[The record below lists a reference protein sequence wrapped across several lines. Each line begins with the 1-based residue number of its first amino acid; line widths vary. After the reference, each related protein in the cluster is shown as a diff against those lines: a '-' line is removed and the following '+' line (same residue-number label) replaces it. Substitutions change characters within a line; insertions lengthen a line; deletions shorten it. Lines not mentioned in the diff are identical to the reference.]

1 MASTR
6 VKTYNTITKT
16 VTAIQFVRN
25 AIGDVYEFNE
35 NRDMSVS
42 FKNDKFSGTIV
53 TDKGVVVSLM
63 GKDYIIKDTDGAITT
78 MDPET
83 FAATYEEVTE

>member
-53 TDKGVVVSLM
+53 TDKGVVVSLT

-83 FAATYEEVTE
+83 FAVTYEEVTE

>member
-83 FAATYEEVTE
+83 FATTYEEVTE